1 MQQVK
6 SPRLL
11 KEILNALGYND
22 PYYFKKTFINP
33 LIKAGIIAMT
43 VPDKPTSSNQ
53 KYVLTDKGVK
63 LLSENVRWKSS
74 EKTREKTREKI
85 IQAVKENPVITTNGL
100 AETLGITVKGVE
112 WQIKDLKSRGII
124 RRVGPAKGGHWE
136 IIE

>member
-63 LLSENVRWKSS
+63 LLSEKVRRKVRRKLGKKLGKKLGRKSYRLL
-74 EKTREKTREKI
+74 KKI
-85 IQAVKENPVITTNGL
+85 P
-100 AETLGITVKGVE
+100 
-112 WQIKDLKSRGII
+112 
-124 RRVGPAKGGHWE
+124 
-136 IIE
+136 